1 MVHSLPGRMGSGS
14 THTVVAGRQIDH
26 NQALADLVR
35 ANQPVGTWIVVVDMA
50 YAAVHRLPNT
60 SISVTGTKKNPGRE
74 TIHSLL
80 RARLSSIMR
89 SKIVRALTKLSFID
103 MRSAKKEDVSS
114 AMCPC
119 RLPMLVHTALL
130 TVFIDQLDDLRA
142 EGHA

>member
-1 MVHSLPGRMGSGS
+1 MVYSLPGHMGSGS
-14 THTVVAGRQIDH
+14 IHTVVAGRQIDH

-60 SISVTGTKKNPGRE
+60 SISVTGTKKKPGRE
-74 TIHSLL
+74 TIHSL
-80 RARLSSIMR
+80 RVRLSSIMR

-114 AMCPC
+114 AMCSC

-130 TVFIDQLDDLRA
+130 TVLIDQLDDLRA
-142 EGHA
+142 KGHA